1 MTHLLEIDAL
11 SKRFDGVQALD
22 GLSLRVD
29 AGTVTS
35 VIGPNGSGKTSLMNM
50 VTGFYRPDSGAIRF
64 DGREIGGLASARIAR
79 LGIGRTFQQIRL
91 FQGLSVRD
99 NVLLGAERRGRRG
112 AAQRAGELLE
122 RLGLS
127 HAGRWPAEALPYG
140 HQRRLEIARSLAAE
154 PSLLILDEPAA
165 GMNPSEKRELDA
177 LLRDV
182 RGRGVTVLLVE
193 HDMEL
198 IMGISDRVIVINAG
212 REIAAGTPASVQ
224 ADPAVIEAYLGV
236 RHDA

>member
-1 MTHLLEIDAL
+1 MTPLLQIDAL

-29 AGTVTS
+29 AGTITS

-50 VTGFYRPDSGAIRF
+50 VTGFYRPDSGAVRF
-64 DGREIGGLASARIAR
+64 GGRDIAGLPPARIAR

-112 AAQRAGELLE
+112 AARRAGELLE
-122 RLGLS
+122 RLGLG
-127 HAGRWPAEALPYG
+127 HAGEWPAEALPYG
-140 HQRRLEIARSLAAE
+140 HQRRLEIARSLATE

-165 GMNPSEKRELDA
+165 GMNPSEKRELNA

-182 RGRGVTVLLVE
+182 RARGVTVLLVE

-212 REIAAGTPASVQ
+212 RKIAAGTPAAVQ

>member
-1 MTHLLEIDAL
+1 MTPLLQIDAL

-29 AGTVTS
+29 AGTITS

-50 VTGFYRPDSGAIRF
+50 VTGFYRPDSGAVRF
-64 DGREIGGLASARIAR
+64 GGRDIAGLPPARIAR

-112 AAQRAGELLE
+112 AARRAGELLE
-122 RLGLS
+122 RLGLG
-127 HAGRWPAEALPYG
+127 HAGEWPAEALPYG
-140 HQRRLEIARSLAAE
+140 HQRRLEIARSLATE

-165 GMNPSEKRELDA
+165 GMNPSEKRELNA

-182 RGRGVTVLLVE
+182 RARGVTVLLVE

-212 REIAAGTPASVQ
+212 REIAAGTPAAVQ